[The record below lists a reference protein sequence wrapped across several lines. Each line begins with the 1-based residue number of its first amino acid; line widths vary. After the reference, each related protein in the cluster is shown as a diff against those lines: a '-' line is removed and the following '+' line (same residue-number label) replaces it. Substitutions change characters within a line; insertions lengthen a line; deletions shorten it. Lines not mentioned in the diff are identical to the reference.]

1 MLWEGI
7 QQLQLPT
14 KFDKLNSVDRRTPVF
29 SRHYLFSL
37 YCGTMTNARRRREK
51 TAEEKWESAIG
62 LIAVMLISLCTVT
75 PWVPKLFLAFLLYV
89 IFNRYFAV
97 LALVAGAYWYLKPSS
112 TSGVSEP
119 SFTGRDAQQS
129 SDTVRSLKDESKI
142 GAKSSKTA
150 NKKDN

>member
-1 MLWEGI
+1 ML
-7 QQLQLPT
+7 
-14 KFDKLNSVDRRTPVF
+14 
-29 SRHYLFSL
+29 SRHYLL
-37 YCGTMTNARRRREK
+37 ALACGTMTNARRRREK
-51 TAEEKWESAIG
+51 TAEEKWESAIS

-75 PWVPKLFLAFLLYV
+75 PWVPKLFLALLLYV

-112 TSGVSEP
+112 TSGVGEP
-119 SFTGRDAQQS
+119 SFTGRGAQQS
-129 SDTVRSLKDESKI
+129 SDTVRSLKGESKI